1 MFDDLNSKSFSVLP
15 TKQELGLEMSLEPV
29 TTSLILGGLSAGT
42 SILGGIF
49 GANQQKSNEA
59 AAKKAAKQQAKEL
72 NRYNERKFKN
82 EKENF
87 LANREFNWNQAL
99 RKYEYDSKIQVQQFE
114 GQVDAYERDQQNLA
128 NQLYFNKEGARMAYL
143 REQNVMRETRDE
155 QTFGRAE
162 LYIDTL
168 KNKASAS
175 AASSGRSTD
184 RGIMMALA
192 EQGRKLAIMDAS
204 YTGALREHN
213 INMFDIAM
221 QKTNADDAAR
231 GRTMIAPV
239 TPLELIKPQETPIPK
254 FTEPAESLPGFVPTS
269 SATATILGGISSG
282 LNSLAGLNFN
292 NPNPSPSSV
301 PGGFIGSNLAS
312 SGAFNS
318 SGPWGNYGSNLQY
331 GF

>member
-1 MFDDLNSKSFSVLP
+1 MAI
-15 TKQELGLEMSLEPV
+15 G
-29 TTSLILGGLSAGT
+29 A
-42 SILGGIF
+42 ILGGISAATSIAGSIF
-49 GANQQKSNEA
+49 GASQQKSNEA

-99 RKYEYDSKIQVQQFE
+99 RKYEYDSTIQVQQFK

-155 QTFGRAE
+155 QTFGKAE

-192 EQGRKLAIMDAS
+192 EQGRKLSIMDAS
-204 YTGALREHN
+204 YTGAIREHN

-239 TPLELIKPQETPIPK
+239 TPIPLIKPQETPIPK
-254 FTEPAESLPGFVPTS
+254 FTEPAESLPGFVPQS
-269 SATATILGGISSG
+269 SAVATILGGISSG
-282 LNSLAGLNFN
+282 LNGLAGLNFT
-292 NPNPSPSSV
+292 NPNPAPSGV
-301 PGGFIGSNLAS
+301 PGGFNTGFIGSNLAS
-312 SGAFNS
+312 SGAFS

-331 GF
+331 GGGF